1 MIIDILPNAGKYFC
15 IHPLFE
21 KAFEYINSIN
31 LAEIAT
37 GNYEIQGDKLR
48 SIVSNNPGKTEEE
61 SLAKFEC
68 HNKYI
73 DIQFCISGNEKIGW
87 KPRQSCIL
95 KKADYD
101 EEKDVTFY
109 KDQPDMYF
117 KLTSLQFAIFFPEDV
132 HAPMIGKEK
141 IKKVVIKVK
150 L

>member
-1 MIIDILPNAGKYFC
+1 MIIDILPNAAKYFC

-31 LAEIAT
+31 MAEIAN
-37 GNYEIQGDKLR
+37 GNYEIQGDKLKA
-48 SIVSNNPGKTEEE
+48 IVSNNPGKTAEE

-68 HNKYI
+68 HNKHI
-73 DIQFCISGNEKIGW
+73 DIQFCISGTEEIGW

-109 KDQPDMYF
+109 KDEPDMFF
-117 KLTSLQFAIFFPEDV
+117 KLSSRQFAIFFPEDV
-132 HAPMIGKEK
+132 HAPMIGKGK